1 MSTCPVSSGT
11 DSSRITGGNPTI
23 IGFSVPASS
32 PVIGVSTNT
41 IQFYLKN
48 DTALTGTISCK
59 YYASS
64 SDVGTSS
71 FTSLG
76 TLDASTL
83 TGTYTLYTF
92 TGATVTLAE
101 GNHIGIEYTASTNNL
116 WMEVL
121 NSTNANSVFFQY
133 GGGSVTPVSDRTPNW
148 CYAGSAPSSSVL
160 LPPEPAMVRL

>member
-1 MSTCPVSSGT
+1 MTCPVSSGS

-83 TGTYTLYTF
+83 TSAYVLYTF
-92 TGATVTLAE
+92 TGDTVTLAE
-101 GNHIGIEYTASTNNL
+101 GNHIGIEYTASTANV
-116 WMEVL
+116 WMQVL
-121 NSTNANSVFFQY
+121 NSSNANSVFFQY
-133 GGGSVTPVSDRTPNW
+133 GAGTVTPVTSRTPNW
-148 CYAGSAPSSSVL
+148 CYSGSAGGSTL
-160 LPPEPAMVRL
+160 LFPPPVAYI